1 VLSTFAMTQSDPLT
15 RAVIGPLKRLGLRDL
30 DHKADDEADSGH
42 AKPRRIVLLGFFR
55 TASSFLSELQ
65 RKNPAMLEQVG
76 VIDFNPQVYETLTA
90 KGVQVT
96 YGDISNPDTL
106 MHSGIAQAQIVIS
119 TVPDY
124 LLKGTSNEK
133 LVRKVRA
140 QNAKAK
146 IIAVADVLQDVQEL
160 YAAGADY
167 VLSSRLVESRELL
180 AVIDAAE
187 NNLLHDM
194 RAALDARID
203 KREEVLP

>member
-1 VLSTFAMTQSDPLT
+1 MTQSDGLT
-15 RAVIGPLKRLGLRDL
+15 RALIPMLKRFGLRDL
-30 DHKADDEADSGH
+30 DHKEQDEAEAADH
-42 AKPRRIVLLGFFR
+42 MKPRRILLLGFFR
-55 TASSFLSELQ
+55 TASSLLSEMH
-65 RKNPAMLEQVG
+65 RKTPAMIEQVG
-76 VIDFNPQVYETLTA
+76 VIDFNPQVFQTLTA

-106 MHSGIAQAQIVIS
+106 MHSGVAQAQIIIS

-133 LVRKVRA
+133 LVRKVRS
-140 QNAKAK
+140 QNPTAK

-167 VLSSRLVESRELL
+167 VLSARLVEAQELL
-180 AVIDAAE
+180 NVIHAAE
-187 NNLLHDM
+187 KGLLADM
-194 RAALDARID
+194 RSALDARTD

>member
-1 VLSTFAMTQSDPLT
+1 MTRSL
-15 RAVIGPLKRLGLRDL
+15 IGPLKRLGLHDL
-30 DHKADDEADSGH
+30 DHTEHDEVEGAH
-42 AKPRRIVLLGFFR
+42 AKPRKIVLLGFFR

-65 RKNPAMLEQVG
+65 RKNPAMLDQVG
-76 VIDFNPQVYETLTA
+76 VVDFNPHVFETLTA
-90 KGVQVT
+90 KGVQVI

-106 MHSGIAQAQIVIS
+106 AHSGIANAQIIIS

-146 IIAVADVLQDVQEL
+146 IIAVADVLADVQDL

-167 VLSSRLVESRELL
+167 VLSSRLVEARELL
-180 AVIDAAE
+180 TVVAAAE
-187 NNLLHDM
+187 NGLLTDM
-194 RAALDARID
+194 RTAFESRMS

>member
-1 VLSTFAMTQSDPLT
+1 M
-15 RAVIGPLKRLGLRDL
+15 
-30 DHKADDEADSGH
+30 
-42 AKPRRIVLLGFFR
+42 
-55 TASSFLSELQ
+55 
-65 RKNPAMLEQVG
+65 
-76 VIDFNPQVYETLTA
+76 IDFNPQVYQTLTA

-106 MHSGIAQAQIVIS
+106 AHSGIAHAEIVIS

-140 QNAKAK
+140 QNATAK
-146 IIAVADVLQDVQEL
+146 IIAVADVLEDVQRL

-167 VLSSRLVESRELL
+167 VLSSRLVEAKELL

-187 NNLLHDM
+187 NELAGRPARGARRRHRQARGSAAVRLERLHALHARHRLD
-194 RAALDARID
+194 RAGDLRRDLEAAGQLHLDLGVAR
-203 KREEVLP
+203 PASAPC

>member
-1 VLSTFAMTQSDPLT
+1 M
-15 RAVIGPLKRLGLRDL
+15 
-30 DHKADDEADSGH
+30 
-42 AKPRRIVLLGFFR
+42 
-55 TASSFLSELQ
+55 
-65 RKNPAMLEQVG
+65 MEQVG
-76 VIDFNPQVYETLTA
+76 VIDFNPQVYQTLTS

-106 MHSGIAQAQIVIS
+106 MHSGISQAEIVIS
-119 TVPDY
+119 TLPDY

-146 IIAVADVLQDVQEL
+146 IIAVADLLEGVQEL

-167 VLSSRLVESRELL
+167 VLSSRLVEAQELL
-180 AVIDAAE
+180 AVIEAAE
-187 NNLLHDM
+187 KNLLPDL

>member
-1 VLSTFAMTQSDPLT
+1 
-15 RAVIGPLKRLGLRDL
+15 
-30 DHKADDEADSGH
+30 
-42 AKPRRIVLLGFFR
+42 
-55 TASSFLSELQ
+55 
-65 RKNPAMLEQVG
+65 MLEQVG
-76 VIDFNPQVYETLTA
+76 VIDFNPHVYETLTA

-140 QNAKAK
+140 QNPKAK

-167 VLSSRLVESRELL
+167 VLSSRLVEGANCWR
-180 AVIDAAE
+180 
-187 NNLLHDM
+187 
-194 RAALDARID
+194 
-203 KREEVLP
+203 

>member
-1 VLSTFAMTQSDPLT
+1 L
-15 RAVIGPLKRLGLRDL
+15 I
-30 DHKADDEADSGH
+30 
-42 AKPRRIVLLGFFR
+42 
-55 TASSFLSELQ
+55 
-65 RKNPAMLEQVG
+65 EQVG
-76 VIDFNPQVYETLTA
+76 VIDFNPQVYQTLTS

-106 MHSGIAQAQIVIS
+106 AHSGIAQAEIVIS

-133 LVRKVRA
+133 LVRKVRT
-140 QNAKAK
+140 QNPTAK
-146 IIAVADVLQDVQEL
+146 IIAVADLLADVQQL

-167 VLSSRLVESRELL
+167 VLASRLVEAQELL

-187 NNLLHDM
+187 NGLLPDL